1 MPLNP
6 SACDVARLRYFHALR
21 WLTLWKIL
29 LFVFGASI
37 VLFLVTAILFFLRES
52 FLPGALTTLGTIVTG
67 AGIGWVVGQRTTAA
81 AEEKDAFQE
90 LKEACSPPGASFV
103 GIRQQPWFVE
113 LQEAAT
119 KSLLTPKFRFGL

>member
-1 MPLNP
+1 MLLNP
-6 SACDVARLRYFHALR
+6 SSCDIARLRYFHALR

-29 LFVFGASI
+29 LFIFGASV

-81 AEEKDAFQE
+81 VEEKEAFQE
-90 LKEACSPPGASFV
+90 LKTACGPAGMAFV
-103 GIRQQPWFVE
+103 GIRQQPWFLE

-119 KSLLTPKFRFGL
+119 KSLLKPKVRFVP